1 MQAHRQY
8 NAIKSEIEDFVL
20 SLGLKYQLSDG
31 NPVHKEILDHLRDAV
46 ESADSSAS
54 YAKDIYDCND

>member
-8 NAIKSEIEDFVL
+8 NAIKSDLEDYVLALTLKYGL
-20 SLGLKYQLSDG
+20 SLG
-31 NPVHKEILDHLRDAV
+31 NPVHKEILDHLNAAI

-54 YAKDIYDCND
+54 YAKDIHDSND